1 MKEDNIFS
9 SFGDASDFPELRKVI
24 ANLYPYVL
32 KGHDLDVNKEPFS
45 FVILDKERQ
54 AVYASN
60 QEVLMATSV
69 AIPDYFPSEAYIK
82 PARFP
87 KDVDIKNFETRDPNL
102 ASKPVAIIRNILSA
116 NTTKL
121 TNGIDFDFLDQ
132 AVKVSRGKHLLKVK
146 NNVLIAVYD
155 DNKKI
160 AGFVSHAHLQGINAA
175 RIHQDATFALAD
187 RMFFANFADS
197 TFVCILYPVP
207 EPDSLDISKLKS
219 PQIGDEISELYFIDS
234 HTLLDNLYVTQ
245 DNVDIFSQIENSR
258 EQRQAYPQAIQ
269 KNLSQ
274 LYALRVQGPHIGKY
288 YYRRAV
294 AFKCIN
300 RIIFY
305 NDVRTIAIKRPG
317 ISIDHD
323 EVYAVSQVPMDY
335 IEDGPRYLP
344 YDHNKFN
351 IANFYHCTIDWDK
364 STDDDFPIGRVVNST
379 FHTDKHLSIVATAYK
394 QIKNY
399 LAKTKQLTDNQCY
412 VEQYDERHAHLHVYT
427 KNGDIVMSVL
437 NKEDCN
443 DTSQNSLQV
452 LSPNSFYPHL
462 YAAIATILNSL
473 PIRAKDNFSLTEK
486 VTFDSLHS
494 VLSDL
499 IARQDKLSLRDE
511 LVDAFQAII
520 NLIPFAESEQAQELI
535 NLFTDNLNNI
545 FLKEK
550 QQESQ
555 GDNSQT
561 KNKERITSLIS
572 AARHSSNMRKKF
584 LESQNLTPLAGTDDN
599 KNNSTPDD
607 YSGFIKFTK
616 KALNN
621 PNFYKVFDCTPYA
634 SNRLRYEERHVKNV
648 GQIDRYVITAS
659 AVRHLRNRHSDTF
672 SKPDDYLKILRGLQ
686 WPTRVEE
693 NANKDGIEIIRTEGV
708 KELAIIMTVSEQDDD
723 DLELKTSFF
732 KGEPEV
738 PDDYSPQANVRNVA
752 PRTLTANII
761 DIIEI

>member
-9 SFGDASDFPELRKVI
+9 SFGDASDFPELRKAI

-60 QEVLMATSV
+60 QGVIMATSV

-82 PARFP
+82 PARSP

-102 ASKPVAIIRNILSA
+102 DFKPVVNIRNILSA

-146 NNVLIAVYD
+146 NVRIAVYD

-160 AGFVSHAHLQGINAA
+160 VGFIPSEHLQGINAA
-175 RIHQDATFALAD
+175 RIHQDATFAFTH
-187 RMFFANFADS
+187 RMFFANYADS
-197 TFVCILYPVP
+197 TFISVLCDVP
-207 EPDSLDISKLKS
+207 DWLDLSKLKS
-219 PQIGDEISELYFIDS
+219 PQIGDEFSEMDFIRDCS
-234 HTLLDNLYVTQ
+234 DEFLYVTQ
-245 DNVDIFSQIENSR
+245 DNVAILSQIENSI

-274 LYALRVQGPHIGKY
+274 LYTLRVQGPHISKY
-288 YYRRAV
+288 FYRRAV
-294 AFKCIN
+294 AFKSIN
-300 RIIFY
+300 RIVYY
-305 NDVRTIAIKRPG
+305 NDLKTIAIKRPG

-323 EVYAVSQVPMDY
+323 EVYAVSQVPMNY

-379 FHTDKHLSIVATAYK
+379 FHTDKHLSVVTTAYK

-399 LAKTKQLTDNQCY
+399 LAKTKQLKDNQCY
-412 VEQYDERHAHLHVYT
+412 VEQYDERQALLHVYT

-437 NKEDCN
+437 NDEDCN
-443 DTSQNSLQV
+443 DTSQNSLQA

-462 YAAIATILNSL
+462 YAAIATILNCL
-473 PIRAKDNFSLTEK
+473 PMRAKDFSLTEK

-499 IARQDKLSLRDE
+499 IARRDKLSLQDE

-520 NLIPFAESEQAQELI
+520 NLIPFAESEQAQELLD
-535 NLFTDNLNNI
+535 LFVNDLNNT
-545 FLKEK
+545 FLSE
-550 QQESQ
+550 
-555 GDNSQT
+555 DNNGSHENATLTRKLT
-561 KNKERITSLIS
+561 KALTNLIAHAQNTSTK
-572 AARHSSNMRKKF
+572 RKKF
-584 LESQNLTPLAGTDDN
+584 LDRQHITPLAGTDDN
-599 KNNSTPDD
+599 KNNPTPDD
-607 YSGFIKFTK
+607 YSDFIKFTK

-634 SNRLRYEERHVKNV
+634 SNRLRYEVRHTKNV

-659 AVRHLRNRHSDTF
+659 AVRHLRNRHPDTF
-672 SKPDDYLKILRGLQ
+672 SKPDDYLKVLRGLQ

-723 DLELKTSFF
+723 DLELKTSFL
-732 KGEPEV
+732 KGESEV
-738 PDDYSPQANVRNVA
+738 PDDYGPQAHVRNVA